1 MGNLRRIPD
10 GMDFSDKDFASEKDF
25 GFSGSAEGYDE
36 HPVAPPFAGSK
47 PTDNGAHPPGYA
59 EGGEIGGSAHG
70 FAHGGHP
77 HGHHVIRVEHH
88 PHTGAVV
95 HHHAHGG
102 HSIHHADGHVTH
114 HGADGQAVHMSHGGQ
129 HPGEGTH
136 VEKLMAGKHAE
147 PDGDEHMARGGMT
160 TRIPHSMRPKA
171 AGMHSPINTPPR
183 NPQRSPS
190 PRNQMPG
197 GQMPYGV
204 EPSAEPDDAGSEQ
217 GIPQLRKGGHM
228 KKSRGGEC

>member
-1 MGNLRRIPD
+1 MGNMRRLAD
-10 GMDFSDKDFASEKDF
+10 GEDFNASHFAQEKDF

-47 PTDNGAHPPGYA
+47 PTDNGAHQPGYA
-59 EGGEIGGSAHG
+59 EGGSAHG

-77 HGHHVIRVEHH
+77 HGHHVVRVEHH

-114 HGADGQAVHMSHGGQ
+114 HGADGQSVSHMAHGGN

-147 PDGDEHMARGGMT
+147 PDGDEHLARGGMT

-183 NPQRSPS
+183 NPMRSPS
-190 PRNQMPG
+190 PRNKMPG

-217 GIPQLRKGGHM
+217 GGVPQLKHGGHM